1 MNDVDIC
8 LLIDVLEKTYLAVT
22 SDSNHFDSAIDI
34 DETSIADRF
43 DSKVVTDDVGA
54 DKKSDIATSIS
65 LAPASD
71 LPDNTTSTD
80 A

>member
-1 MNDVDIC
+1 MVLIIC
-8 LLIDVLEKTYLAVT
+8 ILIDVLEKTCLPVT

-43 DSKVVTDDVGA
+43 DSKIVTDDVGA
-54 DKKSDIATSIS
+54 GEKSDIATDVS
-65 LAPASD
+65 LALASD
-71 LPDNTTSTD
+71 FPDNATSTD